1 MNANIQPSSVADGAG
16 SDKSAKIS
24 NTNPLL
30 RQYFKLSLA
39 AKFAL
44 PLGIIFALL
53 ITISGYII
61 VNLERT
67 ALNDTLLFSVDVVN
81 QISEEQLAHTIDS
94 VKFSA
99 NQLSKLLAAIAPQ
112 PIAEFDLTLLTQYAE
127 MSVEDPDIVYI
138 AFLNTEKKPF
148 ARAGNESE
156 AEKLITR
163 PVITEDLELGSVIVG
178 YSFKRAKELQAGISK
193 KQNSYLDS
201 MKVAQQ
207 DSVHTSIVSSIAM
220 FVTTIISAIIVMILL
235 IRVIVTTPLSK
246 MVQASRSLADGDL
259 KVCVENTGP
268 DELGQLGIAFN
279 EMAQRFHEII
289 LTLIESTSRLS
300 ESAAHMSTITQQ
312 TSSGARSQKTD
323 TNAVASAMTEMSA
336 TVQEVSSNASY
347 ASNFAG
353 DANTQASEGKAV
365 VSETIESIGLLAK
378 KVEDA
383 SQVILQLEKHS
394 VNIGMVID
402 VIRTIAE
409 QTNLLALNAAIEAAR
424 AGEQG
429 RGFAVVADEV
439 RSLAQ
444 RTQTSVAEI
453 EKMIESVQKGARE
466 SVSVMLEGQESANAS
481 VQLAS
486 QAGMSLDSI
495 TQAIASISDM
505 TVQIANAVREQSI
518 VTEDMNIKIV
528 KINDV
533 ASETAIGAEQT
544 ASESEKLAAISRE
557 LGKVVQ
563 QFKV

>member
-1 MNANIQPSSVADGAG
+1 MNANTQLSSYSGGVG

-30 RQYFKLSLA
+30 RQYLKLSLA

-81 QISEEQLAHTIDS
+81 QISEEQLSHTIDS

-138 AFLNTEKKPF
+138 AFLNKEKKPF

-163 PVITEDLELGSVIVG
+163 PVISEDLELGSVLVG
-178 YSFKRAKELQAGISK
+178 YSFKRAKELQANISK
-193 KQNSYLDS
+193 KQNAYLES
-201 MKVAQQ
+201 MKAAQQ
-207 DSVHTSIVSSIAM
+207 DSVHTSIVSSVAM
-220 FVTTIISAIIVMILL
+220 FVTTLISAIIVMMLL
-235 IRVIVTTPLSK
+235 IRVIVTNPLSK
-246 MVQASRSLADGDL
+246 MVLASRSLADGDL
-259 KVCVENTGP
+259 KVLVENTGP

-279 EMAQRFHEII
+279 EMAQRFHDII
-289 LTLIESTSRLS
+289 LKLIESTSRLS

-312 TSSGARSQKTD
+312 TSSGVRSQKTD

-353 DANTQASEGKAV
+353 EANNQAREGKAV

-383 SQVILQLEKHS
+383 AQVILQLEKHS
-394 VNIGMVID
+394 VSIGVVID

-453 EKMIESVQKGARE
+453 EQIIESVQKGARE
-466 SVSVMLEGQESANAS
+466 SVGVMREGQESANAS
-481 VQLAS
+481 VELAS

-518 VTEDMNIKIV
+518 VTEDMNNKIV

-544 ASESEKLAAISRE
+544 ANESEKLAGISQE
-557 LGKVVQ
+557 LGKVIQ

>member
-1 MNANIQPSSVADGAG
+1 MDANTQPSSYAEGV
-16 SDKSAKIS
+16 SNNESAKFS

-30 RQYFKLSLA
+30 RQYLKLSLA

-81 QISEEQLAHTIDS
+81 QISEEQLSHTIDS
-94 VKFSA
+94 VKFNA

-127 MSVEDPDIVYI
+127 MSMEDPDIVYV
-138 AFLNTEKKPF
+138 AFLNKEKKPF
-148 ARAGNESE
+148 ARAGNESA

-163 PVITEDLELGSVIVG
+163 PVISEDLELGSVLVG
-178 YSFKRAKELQAGISK
+178 YSFKRAQEQQENIKN

-201 MKVAQQ
+201 MKAAQQ

-220 FVTTIISAIIVMILL
+220 FVTTTISAIIVMMLL
-235 IRVIVTTPLSK
+235 IRVIVSKPLSK

-259 KVCVENTGP
+259 KVFVENTGP

-279 EMAQRFHEII
+279 EMAQCFHDII
-289 LTLIESTSRLS
+289 LKLIESTSRLS

-312 TSSGARSQKTD
+312 TSSGVRSQKTD

-353 DANTQASEGKAV
+353 DANSQAREGKAV
-365 VSETIESIGLLAK
+365 VSETIESISLLAK

-383 SQVILQLEKHS
+383 AQVILQLEKHS
-394 VNIGMVID
+394 VSIGVVID

-453 EKMIESVQKGARE
+453 EQIIESVQNGARE
-466 SVSVMLEGQESANAS
+466 SVSVMVEGQESANAS
-481 VQLAS
+481 VELAS
-486 QAGMSLDSI
+486 KAGMSLDSI

-505 TVQIANAVREQSI
+505 TVQIANAVKEQSI
-518 VTEDMNIKIV
+518 VTEDMNNKIV

-533 ASETAIGAEQT
+533 AGETAIGAEQT
-544 ASESEKLAAISRE
+544 ANESEKLAAISQE
-557 LGKVVQ
+557 LGEIVQ

>member
-1 MNANIQPSSVADGAG
+1 MNANTQLSSYSGGVG

-30 RQYFKLSLA
+30 RQYLKLSLA

-81 QISEEQLAHTIDS
+81 QISEEQLSHTIDS

-138 AFLNTEKKPF
+138 AFLNKEKKPF

-163 PVITEDLELGSVIVG
+163 PVISEDLELGSVLVG
-178 YSFKRAKELQAGISK
+178 YSFKRAKELQANISK
-193 KQNSYLDS
+193 KQNAYLES
-201 MKVAQQ
+201 MKAAQQ
-207 DSVHTSIVSSIAM
+207 DSVHTSIVSSVAM
-220 FVTTIISAIIVMILL
+220 FVTTLISAIIVMMLL
-235 IRVIVTTPLSK
+235 IRVIVTNPLSK
-246 MVQASRSLADGDL
+246 MVLASRSLADGDL
-259 KVCVENTGP
+259 KVLVENTGP

-279 EMAQRFHEII
+279 EMAQRFHDII
-289 LTLIESTSRLS
+289 LKLIESTSRLS

-312 TSSGARSQKTD
+312 TSSGVRSQKTD

-353 DANTQASEGKAV
+353 EANNQAREGKAV

-383 SQVILQLEKHS
+383 AQVILQLEKHS
-394 VNIGMVID
+394 VSIGVVID

-453 EKMIESVQKGARE
+453 EQIIESVQKGARE
-466 SVSVMLEGQESANAS
+466 SVGVMREGQESANAS
-481 VQLAS
+481 VELAS

-518 VTEDMNIKIV
+518 VTEDMNNKIV

-544 ASESEKLAAISRE
+544 ANESEKLAGISQG
-557 LGKVVQ
+557 LGKVIQ

>member
-1 MNANIQPSSVADGAG
+1 MNANTQPSSYAGGVG
-16 SDKSAKIS
+16 SDQSAKFS

-30 RQYFKLSLA
+30 RQYLKLSLA

-81 QISEEQLAHTIDS
+81 QISEEQLSNSIDS

-127 MSVEDPDIVYI
+127 MSIEDPDIVYV
-138 AFLNTEKKPF
+138 AFLNKEKKPF
-148 ARAGNESE
+148 ARAGNESK

-163 PVITEDLELGSVIVG
+163 PVISEDLELGSVLVG
-178 YSFKRAKELQAGISK
+178 YSFKRANEQQANIK
-193 KQNSYLDS
+193 NKQNSYLDS
-201 MKVAQQ
+201 MKIAQQ
-207 DSVHTSIVSSIAM
+207 DSVHTSIVSSVAM
-220 FVTTIISAIIVMILL
+220 FVTTTISAIIVMMLL
-235 IRVIVTTPLSK
+235 IRVIVTNPLSK

-259 KVCVENTGP
+259 KVFVENTGP
-268 DELGQLGIAFN
+268 DELGQLAIAFN

-289 LTLIESTSRLS
+289 LKLIESTSRLS
-300 ESAAHMSTITQQ
+300 ESATHMSTITQQ
-312 TSSGARSQKTD
+312 TSSGVRSQKTD
-323 TNAVASAMTEMSA
+323 TNSVASAMTEMSA

-353 DANTQASEGKAV
+353 DANNQAREGKAV
-365 VSETIESIGLLAK
+365 VSETIESISLLAK

-383 SQVILQLEKHS
+383 SQVIQQLEKHS
-394 VNIGMVID
+394 VSIGVVID

-453 EKMIESVQKGARE
+453 EQIIESVQNGARE
-466 SVSVMLEGQESANAS
+466 SVSVMVEGQESANAS
-481 VQLAS
+481 VELAS
-486 QAGMSLDSI
+486 QAGLSLDSI

-518 VTEDMNIKIV
+518 VTEDMNNKIV

-533 ASETAIGAEQT
+533 AGETAIGAEQT
-544 ASESEKLAAISRE
+544 ASESEKLAAISQE
-557 LGKVVQ
+557 LGEIVK